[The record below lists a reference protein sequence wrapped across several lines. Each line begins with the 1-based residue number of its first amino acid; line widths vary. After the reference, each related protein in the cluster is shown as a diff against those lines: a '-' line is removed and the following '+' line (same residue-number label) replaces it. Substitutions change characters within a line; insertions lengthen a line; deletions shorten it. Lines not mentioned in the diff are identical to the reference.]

1 MDTGS
6 GLAVPEK
13 TVLAACGDVELPR
26 MGLVEQVWE
35 TDPIPTDELPDRAG
49 AAVESLRFAGVPDG
63 GEVAVGVGSRG
74 IANLSTVVAG
84 VVGRLDE
91 LGYEPFVFPAMGS
104 HGGATAEGQREMLA
118 SLGVTEESVG

>member
-6 GLAVPEK
+6 GLAVPEE

-26 MGLVEQVWE
+26 MGQVEQVWE

-49 AAVESLRFAGVPDG
+49 AAVGSLRFAGVPDG

-74 IANLSTVVAG
+74 PRAYHLPRTHQSFDYNS
-84 VVGRLDE
+84 
-91 LGYEPFVFPAMGS
+91 PC
-104 HGGATAEGQREMLA
+104 
-118 SLGVTEESVG
+118 